1 MAILENILIEIY
13 SHVKS
18 CRYFPKMKNTPK
30 SGKKSEQNAGGELVQ
45 AMERIWFFYDKGSIL

>member
-30 SGKKSEQNAGGELVQ
+30 SGKKSEQNAGGACAGYGEDMVL
-45 AMERIWFFYDKGSIL
+45 L